1 MPAATGRL
9 ERAELPP
16 TYTVIYRW
24 RHFSSFSSV
33 SVLHAIVTHVDPIL
47 GGTYPWAMSIFFNV
61 RYIYAGMGAARDAMR
76 SGTPTVGALS
86 STPGQ

>member
-47 GGTYPWAMSIFFNV
+47 GGTYPWAMSIFFLTSATCMLEWGLRV
-61 RYIYAGMGAARDAMR
+61 TQCDQERQQ
-76 SGTPTVGALS
+76 SEP
-86 STPGQ
+86 